1 VELSALARSRVS
13 APVSNAPVSKPV
25 SNAPVSNAPVSITAV
40 DVRATAAAEGCPET
54 DSCADTAAMDFDGY
68 VQRRGRS
75 LQRLAYLL
83 CGDHH
88 LAEDLTQAALAKAF
102 TRWRRVCRARHP
114 DAYVRQILVR
124 TYLSHQRKRSAAE
137 LPTPSPGLPCVVA
150 EDVAVDVVGRAAA
163 RALLADLPPR
173 ARAVLVLRYFAD
185 LDDAAI
191 AEALGIQTS
200 AVRSTASRAL
210 ARLRQ
215 SVNVPRGER
224 A

>member
-1 VELSALARSRVS
+1 VELSALAR
-13 APVSNAPVSKPV
+13 
-25 SNAPVSNAPVSITAV
+25 
-40 DVRATAAAEGCPET
+40 AAAPAVVSVAAVEVTAGADGCADP
-54 DSCADTAAMDFDGY
+54 DGCADTAAMDFDAY
-68 VQRRGRS
+68 VQSRGRS
-75 LQRLAYLL
+75 LQRLAFLL

-102 TRWRRVCRARHP
+102 TRWRRVCGARHP

-137 LPTPSPGLPCVVA
+137 LPTASPGLTGVIE

-163 RALLADLPPR
+163 QALLAGLPPR
-173 ARAVLVLRYFAD
+173 ARAVLVLRYFVD
-185 LDDAAI
+185 LDDPAI
-191 AEALGIQTS
+191 AEMLGIQQS

-215 SVNVPRGER
+215 SVTVPREGSGR
-224 A
+224 AIS